1 MLPAAT
7 VTLFNVNGNRLAY
20 HLNDGGKDTIGQ
32 GSMKELHATYHH
44 DGDNQK
50 PEYIIVQSSGVDA
63 ICIAA
68 VTVTHPTSSDTYAFL
83 PGEVGKVCSDWDP
96 AADYSWSNS
105 GAVVQFK
112 GPEGNTAEARPKCMW
127 IDSPDKDKKSA
138 TSWKGFQVHLPD
150 FKMDN
155 SKFKSWE
162 GNPFHMCGSRS
173 RWSGYRALNE
183 YSKLFPVGYD

>member
-1 MLPAAT
+1 MLPAAI

-105 GAVVQFK
+105 GAVVQFR

-127 IDSPDKDKKSA
+127 IDSPDKDKKST

-162 GNPFHMCGSRS
+162 GNPFHMCGSMA

-183 YSKLFPVGYD
+183 YSKLFLVGYD